1 MSKTRGRAQ
10 RIEIRAP
17 IEDVWKAITEADE
30 IIRWYAPEAEV
41 SLSEGGRYWVSWGEG
56 TAGTS
61 RIESFERNRHLR
73 LVHEGEGP
81 AQLDEPMVEEYFLE
95 SMARSRCC
103 ASFSQASR
111 QRPIGTIST
120 KIPVAAGRFFLP
132 GSGTTWSDI
141 SANRARTW
149 IMRGRF
155 RDRKRNRR
163 STSSIRRR
171 SAT

>member
-132 GSGTTWSDI
+132 GSGIYVERHFGQPCENMDHEGKIPRSKAE
-141 SANRARTW
+141 SAIHVIHPT
-149 IMRGRF
+149 
-155 RDRKRNRR
+155 
-163 STSSIRRR
+163 
-171 SAT
+171 